1 MDWLSVVLP
10 VEPGETEQTNA
21 NRVSGITVVSN
32 RKDCPGT
39 TSVSSIARMP
49 CLVFI
54 VPVVPA
60 ANGPLSAIDC
70 TSGFHSGQVLVSDQI
85 FHAVWGLAFVSTERS
100 FFPLPA
106 SSIAWRCATPRDSA
120 EGIPRPPERSR

>member
-1 MDWLSVVLP
+1 MPPTSPPSGPPTWIDWLSVVSP
-10 VEPGETEQTNA
+10 AEPGVTLQTNA
-21 NRVSGITVVSN
+21 NRVRGITGVSN

-39 TSVSSIARMP
+39 TFVSRMARVP

-70 TSGFHSGQVLVSDQI
+70 TSGFHSGHVLASEQI
-85 FHAVWGLAFVSTERS
+85 FHAAWGLGFVSTERS
-100 FFPLPA
+100 LFDTPA
-106 SSIAWRCATPRDSA
+106 SSIA
-120 EGIPRPPERSR
+120 